1 MMSKRLIHYGYVV
14 CFQST
19 QITEIYKQIAEIT
32 ALHKNLKI
40 YKVYGLR
47 EELPGIIL
55 RLPNLV
61 KNALLYYRAYKAGK
75 R

>member
-1 MMSKRLIHYGYVV
+1 M
-14 CFQST
+14 

-47 EELPGIIL
+47 EEPPGIIL

-61 KNALLYYRAYKAGK
+61 ENALLYYWAYKAGK
-75 R
+75 G